1 MKSIGSASAVWQ
13 CHLKIVFVQISPAV
27 EYRLN

>member
-13 CHLKIVFVQISPAV
+13 CYSKVVFVHISPAV